1 MKLHKLNLILMG
13 SVVAMLLT
21 SCVKDSADA
30 LGDRGQT
37 TVKLLESPENKLFFE
52 PFLDVRNISLFSLR
66 KDAPSSAELNAATAV
81 KVKLNPTLVSDYNAA
96 NNESFELLPDSLY
109 TLDPSIVKNGQVY
122 TMTLNPGDFAK
133 DFGIRLNGAKW
144 NLSHK
149 YALGFTIDD
158 ASGKAISTEKK
169 DVLVLIAIKN
179 KWDGVYSVTGTYS
192 DVTNA
197 AFVGIYPH
205 EWELQTSSATQCIV
219 VDNVYL
225 GFPGY
230 VFETGAGLSYY
241 GSFGLVVNF
250 DPATDQITSVV
261 NYYGQPAGN
270 TRSAALD
277 PSGANRYDASTK
289 TISIKY
295 FMKQP
300 SVVPAAPNIRCYF
313 DEVWKFERA
322 R

>member
-1 MKLHKLNLILMG
+1 MKLNKLNLFLIG
-13 SVVAMLLT
+13 SVTAMLFT
-21 SCVKDSADA
+21 SCIKDSAPA
-30 LGDRGQT
+30 LGDRGKT
-37 TVKLLESPENKLFFE
+37 IVKLLESPENKLFFE
-52 PFLDVRNISLFSLR
+52 PFLNVRDVSLFSLR
-66 KDAPSSAELNAATAV
+66 KDAPSSAELNSATPV
-81 KVKLNPTLVSDYNAA
+81 KVKLNPTLVSDYNSA

-109 TLDPSIVKNGQVY
+109 TLDPTIVKNGQVY

-133 DFGIRLNGAKW
+133 DFGIKLNGAKW
-144 NLSHK
+144 NLAHK

-158 ASGKAISTEKK
+158 ASGKAISTSKK

-179 KWDGVYSVTGTYS
+179 KWDGVYSVTGSYT

-197 AFVGIYPH
+197 AFKGLYPY
-205 EWELQTSSATQCIV
+205 EWELQTTSATQCVV

-225 GFPGY
+225 GFPG
-230 VFETGAGLSYY
+230 FTFDTGAGLSYY
-241 GSFGLVVNF
+241 GNFGLLVNF

-261 NYYGQPAGN
+261 NYYGQPASN

-277 PSGANRYDASTK
+277 PSGANKYDAATK

-300 SVVPAAPNIRCYF
+300 SVIPAAPNVRCMF
-313 DEVWKFERA
+313 NEVWKFEHSR
-322 R
+322 

>member
-1 MKLHKLNLILMG
+1 MKFNKLNLIVLG
-13 SVVAMLLT
+13 SVTTLLFT
-21 SCVKDSADA
+21 SCIKDAAPA
-30 LGDRGQT
+30 LGDRGT
-37 TVKLLESPENKLFFE
+37 TMVKLLESPEKKLFFE
-52 PFLDVRNISLFSLR
+52 PFTNIRDISLFSLR
-66 KDAPSSAELNAATAV
+66 KDAPSSAELNTATAV
-81 KVKLNPTLVSDYNAA
+81 RVKLNPTLVSDYNSA
-96 NNESFELLPDSLY
+96 NNESFELLPDTLY

-122 TMTLNPGDFAK
+122 TMTLNPGEFAK
-133 DFGIRLNGAKW
+133 DFAIKLNGGKW
-144 NLSHK
+144 NLAHK
-149 YALGFTIDD
+149 YALGFTIED
-158 ASGKAISTEKK
+158 ASGKAISAEKK

-197 AFVGIYPH
+197 AFRGIYPH
-205 EWELQTSSATQCIV
+205 EWELQTASATQCIV

-241 GSFGLVVNF
+241 GNFGLVVSF

-261 NYYGQPAGN
+261 NYYGQPASN
-270 TRSAALD
+270 TRSAELD

-300 SVVPAAPNIRCYF
+300 SVIPAAPNIRCYF
-313 DEVWKFERA
+313 NEVWKFERS

>member
-1 MKLHKLNLILMG
+1 MKLNKLNMILIG
-13 SVVAMLLT
+13 SVTAMLFT
-21 SCVKDSADA
+21 SCIKDAAPA
-30 LGDRGQT
+30 LGDRGAT
-37 TVKLLESPENKLFFE
+37 FVKLLESPENKLFFE
-52 PFLDVRNISLFSLR
+52 PFTNVRDVSLFSLR
-66 KDAPSSAELNAATAV
+66 KDAPTSAELNSATAV
-81 KVKLNPTLVSDYNAA
+81 KVRLNPTLVSDYNTA
-96 NNESFELLPDSLY
+96 NGESFELLPDSLY
-109 TLDPSIVKNGQVY
+109 TLDPAIVKNGQVY

-133 DFGIRLNGAKW
+133 DFGIKLNGAKW

-158 ASGKAISTEKK
+158 PGGETISSGKE
-169 DVLVLIAIKN
+169 DVLVLISIKN
-179 KWDGVYSVTGTYS
+179 KWDGVYSITGS
-192 DVTNA
+192 FVDVTNA
-197 AFVGIYPH
+197 AFVGVYPY

-225 GFPGY
+225 GFPGF
-230 VFETGAGLSYY
+230 VFETGGGLSYY

-277 PSGANRYDASTK
+277 PSGVNAYDESTK
-289 TISIKY
+289 TIAIKY

-300 SVVPAAPNIRCYF
+300 SVIPAAPNVRCMW
-313 DEVWKFERA
+313 DETWKFERS